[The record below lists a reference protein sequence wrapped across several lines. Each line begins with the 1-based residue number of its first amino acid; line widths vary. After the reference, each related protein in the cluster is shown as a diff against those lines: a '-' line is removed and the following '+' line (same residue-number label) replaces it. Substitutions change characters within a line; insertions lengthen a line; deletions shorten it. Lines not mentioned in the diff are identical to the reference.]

1 MRFPVIARK
10 FPVPLK
16 KFPVP
21 SPREFAKIIE
31 QCQHVTGELEAR
43 SGYFCKNTLFFPC
56 LTGNSAETGSLQTA
70 CTANESAFSLSDLR
84 PQPDRPKT
92 PAISG
97 FFARDMAGRVT
108 GRDGYLP

>member
-1 MRFPVIARK
+1 MMAGRNRPDSVK
-10 FPVPLK
+10 FPVFSLLN
-16 KFPVP
+16 
-21 SPREFAKIIE
+21 REIAG
-31 QCQHVTGELEAR
+31 QTR
-43 SGYFCKNTLFFPC
+43 
-56 LTGNSAETGSLQTA
+56 ETGSLQTVR
-70 CTANESAFSLSDLR
+70 TANQSAFSLFELR